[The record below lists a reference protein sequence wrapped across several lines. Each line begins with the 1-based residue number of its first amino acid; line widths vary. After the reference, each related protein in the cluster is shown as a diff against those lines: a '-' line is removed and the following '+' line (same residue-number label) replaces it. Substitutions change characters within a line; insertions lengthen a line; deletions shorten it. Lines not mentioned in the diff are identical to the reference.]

1 MGGGDLQVWQRLALL
16 AVAGAAGTLARYGLA
31 AAIARWQPLATFPW
45 GTLAVNAVGCFLF
58 GLVWSLAEERM
69 LIGSSTRLILLAGF
83 MAAFTTFSSFAFET
97 TYLVREMHYLP
108 AAANV
113 LAQNVGGMALVLLGM
128 GLARLF

>member
-1 MGGGDLQVWQRLALL
+1 MAAGDLQLWQRLILL
-16 AVAGAAGTLARYGLA
+16 AVAGAVGTLARYGLA

-69 LIGSSTRLILLAGF
+69 MISSTTRLVLLAGF

-97 TYLVREMHYLP
+97 TYLMRESHYLF
-108 AAANV
+108 AAVNI
-113 LAQNVGGMALVLLGM
+113 LAQNVGGMMLVLLGM
-128 GLARLF
+128 AAARML

>member
-1 MGGGDLQVWQRLALL
+1 MGGGDLHLWQRLALL

-69 LIGSSTRLILLAGF
+69 LISASTRLILLAGF

-113 LAQNVGGMALVLLGM
+113 LAQNVGGMVLVLLGM
-128 GLARLF
+128 AAARVI

>member
-1 MGGGDLQVWQRLALL
+1 MPGGDLQVWQRLALL
-16 AVAGAAGTLARYGLA
+16 ALAGAAGTLARYGIA

-69 LIGSSTRLILLAGF
+69 LISAATRLILLAGF

-97 TYLVREMHYLP
+97 TYLVREMHYLS

-113 LAQNVGGMALVLLGM
+113 VAQNVGGMLLVLLGM
-128 GLARLF
+128 AAARVF